1 MLRYHITDSIDVQGT
16 NNLVFFNHIKST
28 SIIYIGFIYDKTL
41 RFM

>member
-16 NNLVFFNHIKST
+16 NNLFFFNHIKS
-28 SIIYIGFIYDKTL
+28 IIYIRFIYDKTW